1 MWKPVRA
8 IFALLLVVGGCASG
22 GVSAPQGR
30 SDMLVEEQIRGN
42 SYSTIYDA
50 IVALRPNWLRTR
62 GVDSFS
68 SPSQVQVYV
77 DNMRLGGIQN
87 LQQIPSVAV
96 YYAQW
101 YDALEASARWGLGHG
116 SGAIY
121 VSTTPRDAR

>member
-8 IFALLLVVGGCASG
+8 VFALLLLVGGCASG
-22 GVSAPQGR
+22 GRSAPQGR
-30 SDMLVEEQIRGN
+30 ADLLVEEQIRGN

-62 GVDSFS
+62 GIDSFS

-77 DNMRLGGIQN
+77 DNMKLGGVQN

-121 VSTTPRDAR
+121 VSTTPPRTP